1 MIKLAT
7 KGKHSVSRFILPFS
21 PLSFFVKGSCRCFD
35 STRGRCCFSSIATL
49 AMPKQQ
55 VSLLSFFGGGQQ
67 RKKKRRPSISGTD
80 DVDDQSESSGN
91 VGASSSSLPHVIYGS
106 EFTTCSPNDS
116 SNDFSADKLCE
127 DVADSNNND
136 DHHHQITL
144 SSSPNVI
151 IQKKRKVVN
160 HDIIHV
166 KSEYELLRERN
177 IARNNARLESLGLL
191 PAFVNDS
198 SSISDVRPK
207 KKRRGLEMSKTT
219 TSMTNNLPTRKST
232 RLTGQQPSLELREEN
247 IDEVND
253 ALLEKKSTM
262 TKTLYEEEE
271 FTVSPLVAYQIYG
284 KVDDDTIGTC
294 RGKDAMDSNNIDNLI
309 GGEMQQLVP
318 TGTRLVTPTGLN
330 AIYSLQFYNTM
341 NNDTD
346 NVSMNKS
353 SWLVGA
359 GKSGII
365 ALWNTN
371 TTNIDCKKNNDD
383 ENNDSCQYIDPVI
396 TWKGHGGRWIADA
409 RFHPTQQQHSPS
421 SLSAPGRL
429 LTAGN
434 DGTVCYWDLTS
445 TSIKTGM
452 PRLLCQSTKMLHTSG
467 IFSMDVIPSSGGDGD
482 VWIGT
487 GSKDKS
493 IAISTLGRLNEGRP
507 LWSCRNFHSAKV
519 SSVCFSTSDMV
530 NPLIASASDDGLVAV
545 HDARIDGG
553 GSNNNGVVARL
564 EGTHYKPH
572 SIVWK
577 PNSDRDFVTAGLD
590 EMIKLWD
597 LRNTISPIVTYHG
610 HVPVG
615 AGRKLKRIH
624 RPTFFNTSSSDSFI
638 LSGGENSHAISLF
651 QLKNRGLHD
660 SCTMLQPVF
669 SRGKLPLDVGD
680 VGSVATYGKH
690 VAIATEGGEVLLLSQ
705 Q

>member
-1 MIKLAT
+1 
-7 KGKHSVSRFILPFS
+7 
-21 PLSFFVKGSCRCFD
+21 
-35 STRGRCCFSSIATL
+35 
-49 AMPKQQ
+49 MPKQQ
-55 VSLLSFFGGGQQ
+55 ASLLSFFGGGQQQ

-80 DVDDQSESSGN
+80 DVDDHSESIGN
-91 VGASSSSLPHVIYGS
+91 VGASSHVIDRIEY
-106 EFTTCSPNDS
+106 TPCSSANS
-116 SNDFSADKLCE
+116 FNDFSVEQQSE
-127 DVADSNNND
+127 DVADSNND
-136 DHHHQITL
+136 DDHHQITL
-144 SSSPNVI
+144 SSSP
-151 IQKKRKVVN
+151 KKRKVVN
-160 HDIIHV
+160 HDNNNIHI

-177 IARNNARLESLGLL
+177 IARNTARLESLGLL
-191 PAFVNDS
+191 PAFVNS
-198 SSISDVRPK
+198 SSDVRPK
-207 KKRRGLEMSKTT
+207 KKRRGMDNIAAQTT
-219 TSMTNNLPTRKST
+219 TMTYNLPTRKST

-247 IDEVND
+247 INELND
-253 ALLEKKSTM
+253 AVLEKKSTM

-284 KVDDDTIGTC
+284 KVDDDTIGSC
-294 RGKDAMDSNNIDNLI
+294 RRNDDTNNNNIDNVI

-383 ENNDSCQYIDPVI
+383 ENYDSCQYIDPVI

-409 RFHPTQQQHSPS
+409 RFHPTQQPNSPS

-452 PRLLCQSTKMLHTSG
+452 PRLLCQSTKMLHKSG

-507 LWSCRNFHSAKV
+507 LWSSNFHSAKV

-545 HDARIDGG
+545 HDARKTGG
-553 GSNNNGVVARL
+553 GSNSNGVVARL

-572 SIVWK
+572 YIVWK
-577 PNSDRDFVTAGLD
+577 HSDRDFVTAGLD

-597 LRNTISPIVTYHG
+597 LRNTTSPIVTYHG

-624 RPTFFNTSSSDSFI
+624 RPTFLNTSSSDSFI

-660 SCTMLQPVF
+660 SCSMLQPVF

>member
-1 MIKLAT
+1 
-7 KGKHSVSRFILPFS
+7 
-21 PLSFFVKGSCRCFD
+21 
-35 STRGRCCFSSIATL
+35 
-49 AMPKQQ
+49 MPKQQ
-55 VSLLSFFGGGQQ
+55 VSLLSFFGGGQ
-67 RKKKRRPSISGTD
+67 RKKKRQPSIID
-80 DVDDQSESSGN
+80 DADDQSEKGSGN
-91 VGASSSSLPHVIYGS
+91 VGASSSSSSLPHVIDSS

-116 SNDFSADKLCE
+116 SNDFSAEKLCE
-127 DVADSNNND
+127 DVADSNNGD
-136 DHHHQITL
+136 DHQITL
-144 SSSPNVI
+144 SSSPIVVFPR
-151 IQKKRKVVN
+151 KRKVVN
-160 HDIIHV
+160 NDNNNIHIM
-166 KSEYELLRERN
+166 SEYELLRERN

-191 PAFVNDS
+191 PYVVVNDS
-198 SSISDVRPK
+198 SSNDVRPK

-219 TSMTNNLPTRKST
+219 SMTNNLPTRKST
-232 RLTGQQPSLELREEN
+232 RHTGQQPSLELREEN
-247 IDEVND
+247 INAVNN
-253 ALLEKKSTM
+253 ALLEKESTM
-262 TKTLYEEEE
+262 TKTIYEEEE
-271 FTVSPLVAYQIYG
+271 FTVSPLVAYQIY
-284 KVDDDTIGTC
+284 DDTIGTC
-294 RGKDAMDSNNIDNLI
+294 RGKDATDSNNIDNVI
-309 GGEMQQLVP
+309 GGEMQQLIP

-330 AIYSLQFYNTM
+330 AIYSLQFYNTI

-346 NVSMNKS
+346 NISMNKS

-365 ALWNTN
+365 SLWNTN

-396 TWKGHGGRWIADA
+396 SWKGHNGRWIADA
-409 RFHPTQQQHSPS
+409 RFLPTQQQHLS
-421 SLSAPGRL
+421 SSSAPSRL

-452 PRLLCQSTKMLHTSG
+452 PRLLCQSTKLLHTSG
-467 IFSMDVIPSSGGDGD
+467 ILSMDVVPSSGGDGD

-507 LWSCRNFHSAKV
+507 LWSSNFHSAKV
-519 SSVCFSTSDMV
+519 SSVCFSASNTMG

-545 HDARIDGG
+545 HDARIDGD

-577 PNSDRDFVTAGLD
+577 PNSKRDFVTAGLD

-597 LRNTISPIVTYHG
+597 LRNTTSPIVTYHG
-610 HVPVG
+610 HVPGG

-624 RPTFFNTSSSDSFI
+624 RPTFLNTSSSDSFI
-638 LSGGENSHAISLF
+638 LSGGENSHSVSLF

-660 SCTMLQPVF
+660 SCSILQPVM
-669 SRGKLPLDVGD
+669 SRGELPMDVGD
-680 VGSVATYGKH
+680 VGSMATYGNH
-690 VAIATEGGEVLLLSQ
+690 VAIATEGSEVLLLSHTH
-705 Q
+705 